1 MHNPSSGEGLAG
13 EEQEHRKTTGKPG
26 RAIIWGVEG
35 GLVEMGVCDFVYQS
49 S

>member
-1 MHNPSSGEGLAG
+1 MHNPSGGEGPVG
-13 EEQEHRKTTGKPG
+13 EERKHRKTTGKPG

-35 GLVEMGVCDFVYQS
+35 GLVEMGVRDFVYQS